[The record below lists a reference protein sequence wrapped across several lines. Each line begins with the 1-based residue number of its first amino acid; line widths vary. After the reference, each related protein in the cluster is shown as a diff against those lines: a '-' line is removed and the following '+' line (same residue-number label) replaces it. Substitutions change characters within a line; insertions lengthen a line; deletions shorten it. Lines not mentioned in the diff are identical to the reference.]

1 MQQFK
6 GDDDLR
12 QDAVMEQVF
21 ELVNVVLKRDRETK
35 RRALSVRGYKVVPL
49 GPQAG
54 VLEFVGNT
62 TSLQQWLSKA
72 HQRYVHLLHFP
83 RPSRLNIPSDTERK
97 ASPLGCKSKKRYPM
111 SRPKTDAHRDG
122 ALKW

>member
-62 TSLQQWLSKA
+62 TSLQQWLSRA
-72 HQRYVHLLHFP
+72 HQKYVHLHPFP
-83 RPSRLNIPSDTERK
+83 CPSRFNSISDTERK
-97 ASPLGCKSKKRYPM
+97 VNPLGYKLRIRYPM
-111 SRPKTDAHRDG
+111 SRPRTNGCRDG